1 MKDVK
6 IEKCPFCGG
15 EEMIE
20 TRLESYGGV
29 YVSPAQKG
37 GFRSAAL
44 YAIVCR
50 NCGSVV
56 RTFCKNPEKLYP
68 KKERR
73 E

>member
-1 MKDVK
+1 MKEVK
-6 IEKCPFCGG
+6 IEKCQYCGG
-15 EEMIE
+15 DEFIE
-20 TRLESYGGV
+20 GQEASYGGV
-29 YVSPAQKG
+29 YVSTG
-37 GFRSAAL
+37 GLRSQAL

-68 KKERR
+68 KKDRR